1 MTYRLPFALFATTNM
16 PVRAAGQKPGC
27 SAKSA
32 APTSFKQG
40 SFSCAFAKRLLPPRA
55 CGDTTRNAPS
65 NTYVRPQK
73 HRCAQ
78 SYLHALYC
86 PDEARARPCTTGICE
101 PPKTV
106 SPARNAFRICFGTP
120 NRSKYGMARGLS
132 WANNANEYFAVS
144 KSGCLTIEPS
154 RDSRRRIA
162 ANVS

>member
-65 NTYVRPQK
+65 NTYTCGLKNTAARSLIYTPSIAPTRLG
-73 HRCAQ
+73 HG
-78 SYLHALYC
+78 
-86 PDEARARPCTTGICE
+86 RARRASAS
-101 PPKTV
+101 PPKTA

-132 WANNANEYFAVS
+132 
-144 KSGCLTIEPS
+144 
-154 RDSRRRIA
+154 
-162 ANVS
+162 